1 MLVQDRPSNQ
11 MKLGCQR
18 RVHAAAAWSAQLRST
33 IMTIYEYKV
42 EVGGLAVA
50 DLVSP
55 SGRSFETTGRLDK
68 AAHRSV
74 PLIGIDTDFSSR
86 ARKRLAEPLHL
97 TRPLVL
103 ACL

>member
-68 AAHRSV
+68 AARRSV
-74 PLIGIDTDFSSR
+74 PLIGIHTDFSSR